1 MDLSYIE
8 ERCRYTGLNVRY
20 KKDWVNKS
28 FSNEFFSDFKIIGT
42 NIVFSSVRGIVY
54 PEDLKAYD
62 KFKNFIIKS
71 EIGSDE
77 YFLEIRDFSG
87 VDWII
92 DSKKQAE
99 IQKYFFE
106 RDLKFCKGYFW
117 IIKSRFLYFYSLLKK
132 NCLKNSNLPVYK
144 FGSSEKAFLKTFE
157 ALKIIE
163 AEKICSY
170 DALYSQ
176 ENWSYKSGNLRVEFK
191 AAKDFILYVKI
202 KGSGDLFDIKN
213 AVKIQDEILASGFF
227 SKNNKFYKIV
237 DFLESGAQS
246 LMERKFFVNEVYK
259 SYQKT
264 GLFPEKVFICG
275 GSKRLNTGIKIFDMS
290 NPIEKFF
297 LKEPDEAFCIL
308 KNILT
313 GKANSDSEKEKKS
326 NRINFFVKLKKRI
339 INRICPETKYYD
351 DLLNEISKISRGLG
365 TEIIKKTNE
374 KNPLNNIF
382 EALYELNNDVGV
394 FFDER
399 EIIEKKMKDRAEEL
413 KMILDNIP
421 VHVWYLKDP
430 CNYARINKKHANYL
444 GIDKNTSN
452 FPIARSLEKDTAQTW
467 IEINRQQFKTG
478 LPQKAEIW
486 IKTLAGERQCFSVT
500 QIPKIDEHN
509 KVSYV
514 IGCAMDITEESA
526 VRERLLRAE
535 ERQRKILEAVNAGVV
550 IIDSET
556 FKINY
561 ANKKALEYLEMSLE
575 QAENTFCHEVF
586 EGVEKGRCF
595 FLEGDK
601 SLARTRRVLVS
612 SSGKKITVLK
622 NVSIEEI
629 EGKKCMIETFFDI
642 EKLVKA
648 ELEKDY
654 ALEEMKDKAKRL
666 KKSQELALKMMDAAQ
681 AANKA
686 KSQFLA
692 NMSHELRTPMNGL
705 IGMLS
710 LLKETS
716 LDDSQNEFVSIM
728 ERSADNL
735 LLVLNDILDFSKV
748 ESGKFKLEKN
758 EFSIFTLIEDVCEL
772 FAPKVFEKKI
782 YLTPVIS
789 PEIPQTIVSDEL
801 RIRQVLINILGNAVK
816 FTKSG
821 GVIIR
826 VGLKNKN
833 YGRIKIEFRVE
844 DTGIGIADKYKDSV
858 FEPFVQ
864 EDSSYT
870 REFGGTGLGLAISKK
885 IIETMGGTIGFES
898 TQNKGSVFLFDL
910 ELETGKTDNL
920 VYDKN
925 LLKNFSAAVL
935 SLKKDRM
942 LFFDNLLHSLGAEK
956 IFLPAPDKSD
966 NPDIP
971 DADFYICCES
981 LPEKINNEK
990 AFFIVLS
997 ESLQLDKKSGNI
1009 VYTRAN
1015 PLKTS
1020 SFINIFKSALSF
1032 DLAGKN
1038 TQNEQKLNKEKTNKY
1053 KGRIV
1058 AVAEDNPI
1066 NIKVVGKFLS
1076 SLGVNYDIYKNGKEL
1091 LQGVLSKNYDLVFM
1105 DCQMPVING
1114 YEAAMILRG
1123 KDFSKVFDKSDNL
1136 FSQINYEKFNSMP
1149 VIAMTAHSME
1159 QDRKKCLESGM
1170 DDYLSKPLKKD
1181 DIKNMLD
1188 KWL

>member
-1 MDLSYIE
+1 
-8 ERCRYTGLNVRY
+8 
-20 KKDWVNKS
+20 
-28 FSNEFFSDFKIIGT
+28 
-42 NIVFSSVRGIVY
+42 
-54 PEDLKAYD
+54 
-62 KFKNFIIKS
+62 
-71 EIGSDE
+71 
-77 YFLEIRDFSG
+77 
-87 VDWII
+87 
-92 DSKKQAE
+92 
-99 IQKYFFE
+99 
-106 RDLKFCKGYFW
+106 
-117 IIKSRFLYFYSLLKK
+117 
-132 NCLKNSNLPVYK
+132 
-144 FGSSEKAFLKTFE
+144 
-157 ALKIIE
+157 
-163 AEKICSY
+163 
-170 DALYSQ
+170 
-176 ENWSYKSGNLRVEFK
+176 
-191 AAKDFILYVKI
+191 
-202 KGSGDLFDIKN
+202 
-213 AVKIQDEILASGFF
+213 
-227 SKNNKFYKIV
+227 
-237 DFLESGAQS
+237 
-246 LMERKFFVNEVYK
+246 
-259 SYQKT
+259 
-264 GLFPEKVFICG
+264 
-275 GSKRLNTGIKIFDMS
+275 MS
-290 NPIEKFF
+290 NPIEKVF

-870 REFGGTGLGLAISKK
+870 REFGGTGLGLAI
-885 IIETMGGTIGFES
+885 
-898 TQNKGSVFLFDL
+898 
-910 ELETGKTDNL
+910 
-920 VYDKN
+920 
-925 LLKNFSAAVL
+925 
-935 SLKKDRM
+935 
-942 LFFDNLLHSLGAEK
+942 
-956 IFLPAPDKSD
+956 
-966 NPDIP
+966 
-971 DADFYICCES
+971 
-981 LPEKINNEK
+981 
-990 AFFIVLS
+990 
-997 ESLQLDKKSGNI
+997 
-1009 VYTRAN
+1009 
-1015 PLKTS
+1015 
-1020 SFINIFKSALSF
+1020 
-1032 DLAGKN
+1032 
-1038 TQNEQKLNKEKTNKY
+1038 
-1053 KGRIV
+1053 
-1058 AVAEDNPI
+1058 
-1066 NIKVVGKFLS
+1066 
-1076 SLGVNYDIYKNGKEL
+1076 
-1091 LQGVLSKNYDLVFM
+1091 
-1105 DCQMPVING
+1105 
-1114 YEAAMILRG
+1114 
-1123 KDFSKVFDKSDNL
+1123 
-1136 FSQINYEKFNSMP
+1136 
-1149 VIAMTAHSME
+1149 
-1159 QDRKKCLESGM
+1159 
-1170 DDYLSKPLKKD
+1170 
-1181 DIKNMLD
+1181 
-1188 KWL
+1188 